1 MTFFFYRNNTI
12 KMLTQ
17 NALGYN
23 HFMIDKELLEKL
35 MRQVLKEAR
44 EGIDQGDS
52 PYAAFLIDNKGNV
65 IEKAHNSQN
74 TLDDRTAHAE
84 FVLLRKAF
92 KKLGKKYQLEGYSI
106 IQNSE
111 PCSMCMSLLV
121 KAKIDT
127 VYFGARMDNGN
138 DPYIPAEEIA
148 RRSKHPI
155 QVVGGILEDECKL
168 MIASI
173 RKQDF

>member
-1 MTFFFYRNNTI
+1 
-12 KMLTQ
+12 
-17 NALGYN
+17 
-23 HFMIDKELLEKL
+23 MIDKELLEKL
-35 MRQVLKEAR
+35 MKEVLKEAR
-44 EGIDQGDS
+44 EGVSQGNN
-52 PYAAFLIDNKGNV
+52 PYAAFLIDPDGNI

-92 KKLGKKYQLEGYSI
+92 KKLGERYHLKGYSI

-127 VYFGARMDNGN
+127 VYFGSHLDSSN
-138 DPYIPAEEIA
+138 DPYISAEEISK
-148 RRSKHPI
+148 RSKHPI
-155 QVVGGILEDECKL
+155 QVVGGILENECTKL
-168 MIASI
+168 LD
-173 RKQDF
+173 DFREQNL